1 MVIDMKV
8 KKTALITGASGA
20 IGSELSKYFAERDYD
35 VILHYN
41 SHPEKLEKLKDEI
54 QKFDVNYLIQKA
66 DITKENEVKEM
77 FSTIEKKISKLDV
90 LVNNAG
96 IHIDRPVWKMPIEE
110 WDKVINVN
118 LTGAFLGSKFAIPL
132 MKKNNFGRIIN
143 VSSVVGQRGEFGTSN
158 YAASKSGLFGFTKTI
173 AREVAKYNITANTVA
188 LGYFSI
194 GIINDIPK
202 DMQEKLKSV
211 IPVKRFGEPNEL
223 CSLVY
228 YLSSE
233 DAGYITGQTIGIN
246 GGYYM

>member
-1 MVIDMKV
+1 MI
-8 KKTALITGASGA
+8 KKTVLITGASGA
-20 IGSELSKYFAERDYD
+20 IGGELSKYFAERNYD
-35 VILHYN
+35 IILHCN
-41 SHPEKLEKLKDEI
+41 SHLEKLKKLKDEI
-54 QKFDVNYLIQKA
+54 NKFDVNYLIQKS
-66 DITKENEVKEM
+66 DVTKEKDVKEM
-77 FSTIEKKISKLDV
+77 FSIIEKRFSRLDV

-96 IHIDRPVWKMPIEE
+96 IHIDRPIWKMPIED

-118 LTGAFLGSKFAIPL
+118 LTGTFLSSKFAVPL

-158 YAASKSGLFGFTKTI
+158 YAASKSGLFGFTKTL
-173 AREVAKYNITANTVA
+173 AREVAKYNITANTVV

-194 GIINDIPK
+194 GIINDVPK
-202 DMQEKLKSV
+202 DMQKKLKSV
-211 IPVKRFGEPNEL
+211 IPVKRFGEPKEL
-223 CSLVY
+223 CSLIY

>member
-1 MVIDMKV
+1 MNGR
-8 KKTALITGASGA
+8 KTALITGASGA
-20 IGSELSKYFAERDYD
+20 IGGELSKYFAERNYD
-35 VILHYN
+35 IILHCN
-41 SHPEKLEKLKDEI
+41 SHLEKLKKLKDEI
-54 QKFDVNYLIQKA
+54 NKFDVNYLIQKS
-66 DITKENEVKEM
+66 DVTKEKDVKEM
-77 FSTIEKKISKLDV
+77 FSIIEKRFSRLDV

-96 IHIDRPVWKMPIEE
+96 IHIDRPIWKMPIED

-118 LTGAFLGSKFAIPL
+118 LTGTFLSSKFAVPL

-158 YAASKSGLFGFTKTI
+158 YAASKSGLFGFTKTL
-173 AREVAKYNITANTVA
+173 AREVAKYNITANTVV

-194 GIINDIPK
+194 GIINDVPK
-202 DMQEKLKSV
+202 DMQKKLKSV
-211 IPVKRFGEPNEL
+211 IPVKRFGEPKEL
-223 CSLVY
+223 CSLIY